1 MLAIVVMKRMLTA
14 EEKADATDLASMWQ
28 SSKFK
33 NATVEIFV
41 HDETDHDGRPTYE
54 FLIRGLGRLPKLK
67 AALPSSTSQTSKKSS
82 TAQSTAEVALG
93 EAE

>member
-1 MLAIVVMKRMLTA
+1 MLTA
-14 EEKADATDLASMWQ
+14 EEKADASDLASMWQ
-28 SSKFK
+28 SSKFR
-33 NATVEIFV
+33 NATVQIFV

-67 AALPSSTSQTSKKSS
+67 PAHSSPASQPGWKSS
-82 TAQSTAEVALG
+82 TAQSSEEAALG